1 LSPLCFGV
9 ASFFIGDLCFE
20 PTNEG
25 CNNAHSFMTLAYPAY
40 QLLSNT
46 ELALKPSRLAGFPCE
61 EKSMGSEKVN
71 TGNEI

>member
-1 LSPLCFGV
+1 
-9 ASFFIGDLCFE
+9 
-20 PTNEG
+20 
-25 CNNAHSFMTLAYPAY
+25 MTLAYLVY